1 MLQPPEQFSQLK
13 VLPWTAPL
21 MTGALIFASVK
32 SHGLASACALMWVTG
47 AAMVVAWLL
56 AMQAV
61 WGSTWGSRHQ
71 LVAVVA
77 AFLLLVMPLAT
88 MLLPHLSQAGALPS
102 GWLSVLVLL
111 MLLGILLLSAWYHA
125 RRCPMPKGDEQK
137 VSWPPC
143 KIDLG
148 KQTLS
153 VLVDPKA
160 SRVQPWP
167 LASVGAVSVVL
178 YHWLA
183 SISSAQ
189 HMVVIGEVIALA
201 MGLWLCLLPLGRTLG
216 QAWRL
221 RALEAQHGVRVRSS
235 RIQWLEQERQR
246 FAVGRWW
253 HRK

>member
-1 MLQPPEQFSQLK
+1 
-13 VLPWTAPL
+13 
-21 MTGALIFASVK
+21 MTGALVFASVK

-56 AMQAV
+56 AMLAV

-71 LVAVVA
+71 LVAVGA

-88 MLLPHLSQAGALPS
+88 MLLPQLSQAGALS
-102 GWLSVLVLL
+102 GGWLSVLVLL

-125 RRCPMPKGDEQK
+125 RRCPMPQGDEPK

-143 KIDLG
+143 KIDLA

-153 VLVDPKA
+153 VSVDPQA

-167 LASVGAVSVVL
+167 LVSVGAASVVM

-189 HMVVIGEVIALA
+189 QMVVIGEVIALA
-201 MGLWLCLLPLGRTLG
+201 MGVWLCLLPLGRTLG

-221 RALEAQHGVRVRSS
+221 CALEAQRGVRVRSS
-235 RIQWLEQERQR
+235 RFQWLEQERQR
-246 FAVGRWW
+246 FVVGRWW
-253 HRK
+253 RRFLNR